1 MKDRRTIHQQ
11 FKRPSD
17 YVWPF
22 IATFGLLALAT
33 IIYMGVS

>member
-22 IATFGLLALAT
+22 IAGFGIAMLAS
-33 IIYMGVS
+33 IIYMGLS

>member
-22 IATFGLLALAT
+22 IATVGLGVLAF
-33 IIYMGVS
+33 IIWAGM